1 MMSRVN
7 LLVLADPAQPQ
18 LKMLEQL
25 RETAAVTVGNT
36 LQAVEP
42 SASRADVVFA
52 WSGHRDLLEQI
63 WHTARQIKWVHSMAA
78 GLDNLLFAA
87 LVESPVPLTN
97 SRGVFSQSLAEF
109 VMGAVLFFAKDFR
122 RMVRNQEAG
131 IWQGF
136 DVDEIS
142 RQSLGIIGYG
152 DIGRAV
158 ARRAK
163 AFDMKVLGLRRRPEQ
178 SRSDSMLDQ
187 ILPLERKLELMA
199 GSDYVVVAAP
209 LTPDT
214 RGMIGTAELRAMKKT
229 GVLINVGRG
238 PVVDEPALIRALQE
252 KWIRGAA
259 LDVFENEP
267 LPPGHPFYRLDSVLL
282 SPHCA
287 DHTSDWMEQATQ
299 FFLDNFERF
308 RKGEPLQNV
317 VDKRFGY

>member
-1 MMSRVN
+1 MSHIN
-7 LLVLADPAQPQ
+7 LLVLADPSQPQ
-18 LKMLEQL
+18 LKMLEPL
-25 RETAAVTVGNT
+25 RQTATVTVGNT

-42 SASRADVVFA
+42 SAPRADVIFA
-52 WSGHRDLLEQI
+52 WSGNRDLLEQI
-63 WHTARQIKWVHSMAA
+63 WIAARQVKWVHSMAA

-87 LVESPVPLTN
+87 LIESPVPLTN
-97 SRGVFSQSLAEF
+97 SRGVFSQSLGEF
-109 VMGAVLFFAKDFR
+109 VMGAVLFFAKDLR
-122 RMVRNQEAG
+122 RMVRNQDAG
-131 IWQGF
+131 IWEAF

-163 AFDMKVLGLRRRPEQ
+163 AFGMKVLALRRRPEQ
-178 SRSDSMLDQ
+178 SRGDSMLDQ
-187 ILPLERKLELMA
+187 LLPLERKLELMA

-209 LTPDT
+209 LTRDT
-214 RGMIGTAELRAMKKT
+214 RGMIGASELRAMKKT
-229 GVLINVGRG
+229 GVLINIGRG
-238 PVVDEPALIRALQE
+238 PVVDEAALIRALQE

-267 LPPGHPFYRLDSVLL
+267 LPQGHPFYRLDNLLL

-317 VDKRFGY
+317 VDKRLGY

>member
-1 MMSRVN
+1 MMSHVN

-25 RETAAVTVGNT
+25 RETDTLTVGNT
-36 LQAVEP
+36 LQAVEA
-42 SASRADVVFA
+42 SAPRADVIFA
-52 WSGHRDLLEQI
+52 WSGHRDLMEQI
-63 WHTARQIKWVHSMAA
+63 WSTARQVKWVHSMAA
-78 GLDNLLFAA
+78 GLDNLLFAT
-87 LVESPVPLTN
+87 LVESPVPITN

-122 RMVRNQEAG
+122 RMVANQEAG
-131 IWQGF
+131 LWAAF

-163 AFDMKVLGLRRRPEQ
+163 AFDMKVLALRRRPEQ
-178 SRSDSMLDQ
+178 SRGDSMVDQ
-187 ILPLERKLELMA
+187 LLPLERKLELMA
-199 GSDYVVVAAP
+199 GSDYVVAAAP
-209 LTPDT
+209 LTRDT
-214 RGMIGTAELRAMKKT
+214 RGMIGASELRAMKKT
-229 GVLINVGRG
+229 GVLINIGRG

-267 LPPGHPFYRLDSVLL
+267 LPAGHPFYRLDSVLL

-287 DHTSDWMEQATQ
+287 DHTSDWMEQAIQ

-308 RKGEPLQNV
+308 RKVEPLQNV
-317 VDKRFGY
+317 VDRRLVY

>member
-1 MMSRVN
+1 MSHIN

-25 RETAAVTVGNT
+25 RQTATVTVGNT
-36 LQAVEP
+36 VQAVEP
-42 SASRADVVFA
+42 SAPRADVIFA
-52 WSGHRDLLEQI
+52 WSGNRDLLEQI
-63 WHTARQIKWVHSMAA
+63 WSAARQVKWVHSMAA

-97 SRGVFSQSLAEF
+97 SRGVFSQSLGEF

-122 RMVRNQEAG
+122 RMVRSQDAG
-131 IWQGF
+131 IWEAF

-158 ARRAK
+158 ARRAT
-163 AFDMKVLGLRRRPEQ
+163 AFGMKVLALRRRPEQ
-178 SRSDSMLDQ
+178 SRDDSMLDQ
-187 ILPLERKLELMA
+187 LLPLERKLELMA

-209 LTPDT
+209 LTRDT
-214 RGMIGTAELRAMKKT
+214 RGMIGATELRAMKKT
-229 GVLINVGRG
+229 GVLINIGRG
-238 PVVDEPALIRALQE
+238 PVVDEAALIRALQE

-267 LPPGHPFYRLDSVLL
+267 LPQGHPFYRLDNLLL

-287 DHTSDWMEQATQ
+287 DHTSDWMEQAIQ

-317 VDKRFGY
+317 VDKRLGY

>member
-1 MMSRVN
+1 MSHIN
-7 LLVLADPAQPQ
+7 LLVLADPSQPQ

-25 RETAAVTVGNT
+25 RQTATVTVGNT

-42 SASRADVVFA
+42 SAPRADVIFA
-52 WSGHRDLLEQI
+52 WSGNRDLLEQI
-63 WHTARQIKWVHSMAA
+63 WSSARQVKWVHSMAA

-97 SRGVFSQSLAEF
+97 SRGVFSQSLGEF
-109 VMGAVLFFAKDFR
+109 VMGAVLFFAKDLR
-122 RMVRNQEAG
+122 RMVRNQDAG
-131 IWQGF
+131 IWEAF

-163 AFDMKVLGLRRRPEQ
+163 TFGMKVLALRRRPEQ
-178 SRSDSMLDQ
+178 SRADSMLDQ
-187 ILPLERKLELMA
+187 LLPLERKLELMA

-209 LTPDT
+209 LTRDT
-214 RGMIGTAELRAMKKT
+214 RGMIGASELRAMKKT
-229 GVLINVGRG
+229 GVLINIGRG
-238 PVVDEPALIRALQE
+238 PVVDEAALIRALQE

-267 LPPGHPFYRLDSVLL
+267 LPQGHPFYRLDNLLL

-287 DHTSDWMEQATQ
+287 DHTSDWMEQAIQ

-317 VDKRFGY
+317 VDKRLGY